1 MKLVSSTGTCA
12 RSDTC
17 LCGAALASLHKF
29 VQQRTKWSVVLLYG
43 SQYVYYGRADVEAVS
58 GDRMLVVHPNYVAE
72 V

>member
-1 MKLVSSTGTCA
+1 
-12 RSDTC
+12 
-17 LCGAALASLHKF
+17 
-29 VQQRTKWSVVLLYG
+29 LYG